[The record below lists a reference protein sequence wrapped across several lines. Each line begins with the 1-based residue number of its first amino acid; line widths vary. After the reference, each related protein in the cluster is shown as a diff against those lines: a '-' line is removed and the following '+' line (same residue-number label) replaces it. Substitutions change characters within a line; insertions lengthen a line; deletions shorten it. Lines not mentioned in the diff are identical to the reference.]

1 MSWVTAN
8 TTIGTITWTTAETAT
23 VLKRCAPALGMWKYQ
38 FIEISRGKF
47 EPQALKK
54 NQTSISQEIEEKIL
68 SMCANG
74 MTTDDIAVH
83 IQDIFP
89 AIQSDSNSNVHCF
102 LHDLPFT
109 TSEPQK

>member
-1 MSWVTAN
+1 
-8 TTIGTITWTTAETAT
+8 
-23 VLKRCAPALGMWKYQ
+23 MWKYQ
-38 FIEISRGKF
+38 FIEISRGEF

-109 TSEPQK
+109 TSEPKNKKLLIWKTLIK

>member
-1 MSWVTAN
+1 
-8 TTIGTITWTTAETAT
+8 
-23 VLKRCAPALGMWKYQ
+23 MWKYQ
-38 FIEISRGKF
+38 FIEISRGEF

-74 MTTDDIAVH
+74 MTTDDITVH

-109 TSEPQK
+109 TSELQKVKNF

>member
-1 MSWVTAN
+1 
-8 TTIGTITWTTAETAT
+8 
-23 VLKRCAPALGMWKYQ
+23 
-38 FIEISRGKF
+38 
-47 EPQALKK
+47 
-54 NQTSISQEIEEKIL
+54 
-68 SMCANG
+68 MCANG

-89 AIQSDSNSNVHCF
+89 AIQSDFNSNVHCF

>member
-1 MSWVTAN
+1 
-8 TTIGTITWTTAETAT
+8 
-23 VLKRCAPALGMWKYQ
+23 MWKYQ
-38 FIEISRGKF
+38 FIEISRGEF

-74 MTTDDIAVH
+74 MTTDDITVH

>member
-1 MSWVTAN
+1 
-8 TTIGTITWTTAETAT
+8 
-23 VLKRCAPALGMWKYQ
+23 MWKYQ
-38 FIEISRGKF
+38 FIEISRGEF

-68 SMCANG
+68 SMRANG
-74 MTTDDIAVH
+74 MTTDDITVH

-89 AIQSDSNSNVHCF
+89 AIQSDSNSNVHCL

-109 TSEPQK
+109 TSEPQKLKNF

>member
-1 MSWVTAN
+1 
-8 TTIGTITWTTAETAT
+8 
-23 VLKRCAPALGMWKYQ
+23 MWKYQ
-38 FIEISRGKF
+38 FIEISRGEF

-74 MTTDDIAVH
+74 MTTDDITVH

-89 AIQSDSNSNVHCF
+89 AIQSDSNSNVA
-102 LHDLPFT
+102 LHYIRTPKIKKLLIWKT
-109 TSEPQK
+109 LIK